1 MIVPVNTALELT
13 TSGRPANTLS
23 AIISGHRAITP
34 DTAIR
39 LSCFFGNSAEFWT
52 NLQAGYDL
60 KMAKLLSEKKIKLE
74 VIPFCKQKNAS
85 KMKAQHSIFNDEP
98 YFKNMLELRTDLLH
112 ALNQI
117 SIGFSNAKF
126 MNYPKGKHM
135 ILPDKMKACIIQ
147 IKGVL

>member
-1 MIVPVNTALELT
+1 MTTRKLLPTSPGEMLTKEFLEPLGITAYRLAKSLGVPQT
-13 TSGRPANTLS
+13 RIS

-74 VIPFCKQKNAS
+74 VVPFCKEKSAS
-85 KMKAQHSIFNDEP
+85 KKPNKRGDKPSQ
-98 YFKNMLELRTDLLH
+98 TH
-112 ALNQI
+112 A
-117 SIGFSNAKF
+117 SHH
-126 MNYPKGKHM
+126 P
-135 ILPDKMKACIIQ
+135 
-147 IKGVL
+147 